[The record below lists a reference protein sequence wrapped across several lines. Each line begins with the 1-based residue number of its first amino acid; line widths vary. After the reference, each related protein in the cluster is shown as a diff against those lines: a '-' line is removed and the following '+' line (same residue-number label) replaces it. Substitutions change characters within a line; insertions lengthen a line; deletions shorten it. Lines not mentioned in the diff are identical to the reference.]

1 MSWIVL
7 GLAAAVLLY
16 AVSLYNGLVR
26 QRNRVRNA
34 WAQIDV
40 QLLRRSELIPDLLE
54 SVKGYMHHETAIF
67 DAITAARKQAL
78 AAGGNIPARATAE
91 AALSE
96 QMRGL
101 FAISEA
107 VPELH
112 ASENMKGFQDE
123 LATTENRIAFTRQ
136 FFNDAVL
143 AYNTRLETVP
153 SNLVAGAFQFAPET
167 FFQAEASARV
177 HVPVKF

>member
-1 MSWIVL
+1 MSWIIL
-7 GLAAAVLLY
+7 GVVAACLLY
-16 AVSLYNGLVR
+16 AVSLYNGLVQ

-34 WAQIDV
+34 WSQIDV
-40 QLLRRSELIPDLLE
+40 QLTRRSELIPDLLE
-54 SVKGYMHHETAIF
+54 SVKGYMRHETAIF
-67 DAITAARKQAL
+67 DGITDARKQAL

-101 FAISEA
+101 FALAEA

-112 ASENMKGFQDE
+112 ASENMKAFQEE

-153 SNLVAGAFQFAPET
+153 SSLVASAFHFQPET
-167 FFQAEASARV
+167 LFQAETSARI